1 MLLIRMENI
10 IRKVFHSWSQSP
22 KLLNPL
28 HLASLLDNLGQG
40 TETEMIT
47 LLKMMQLV
55 RKA

>member
-1 MLLIRMENI
+1 MENI
-10 IRKVFHSWSQSP
+10 TRRLSLLWNQSP

-28 HLASLLDNLGQG
+28 HLASLLDNLAQG

>member
-1 MLLIRMENI
+1 MENI
-10 IRKVFHSWSQSP
+10 TRKLSLLWSQSP

-28 HLASLLDNLGQG
+28 HLASLRDNLAQG
-40 TETEMIT
+40 TEIEMIT